1 MEIKAH
7 LGLDISKNKIDC
19 CLLINNESINFIIDN
34 NLNGFNN
41 LLIQFSK
48 YKIELKTLHV
58 CSEATNVYYLP
69 VSKFLFENGA
79 LVSVVNPSIIKSYAE
94 FKLKR
99 IKTDKQDAK
108 IIAEFCEKENPE
120 KWQPESVEQ
129 VKLKSLHRRIEQLL
143 EMQIME
149 KNRLSVADS
158 VALHSINQM
167 IDFLSK
173 QIELCRQE
181 MQDLINKSE
190 QLMRKQKI
198 LQSIVGIGRTTA
210 QILLTVMIDID
221 KFSTARHLVSWLGLS
236 PVIRESG
243 NRKGKSTISKMGNR
257 AIRKALYMP
266 ARAACTR
273 SKLWRSWFEAH
284 LARGKHP
291 KQVYVLMMV
300 KLVKY
305 AYTCLKNNTY
315 FDVKRHQDVG
325 AEEMGV

>member
-19 CLLINNESINFIIDN
+19 CLLINNEAINFIIDN
-34 NLNGFNN
+34 NSNGFNN
-41 LLIQFSK
+41 LLTQFAK
-48 YKIELKTLHV
+48 YKIGLNTIHV

-79 LVSVVNPSIIKSYAE
+79 LVSVVNPSIIKSYAQ

-99 IKTDKQDAK
+99 VKTDKQDAK
-108 IIAEFCEKENPE
+108 LIAEFCVKENPE
-120 KWQPESVEQ
+120 KWQPESAEQ

-143 EMQIME
+143 EMRIME
-149 KNRLSVADS
+149 KNRLGVADS

-173 QIELCRQE
+173 QVELCRRE
-181 MQDLINKSE
+181 IQDLINQSKNLKRQQE
-190 QLMRKQKI
+190 I
-198 LQSIVGIGRTTA
+198 LESIVGIGKTTA
-210 QILLTVMIDID
+210 QILLSVMIDLD
-221 KFSTARHLVSWLGLS
+221 KFPTYRHLVSWLGLS
-236 PVIRESG
+236 PIIRDSG
-243 NRKGKSTISKMGNR
+243 NKKGLSTISKMGNR
-257 AIRKALYMP
+257 PIRKALYMP

-291 KQVYVLMMV
+291 EQVYVLMMV

>member
-1 MEIKAH
+1 M
-7 LGLDISKNKIDC
+7 
-19 CLLINNESINFIIDN
+19 
-34 NLNGFNN
+34 
-41 LLIQFSK
+41 
-48 YKIELKTLHV
+48 
-58 CSEATNVYYLP
+58 
-69 VSKFLFENGA
+69 
-79 LVSVVNPSIIKSYAE
+79 
-94 FKLKR
+94 KR
-99 IKTDKQDAK
+99 VKTDKQDAK
-108 IIAEFCEKENPE
+108 LIAEFCVKENPE
-120 KWQPESVEQ
+120 KWQPESAEQ

-149 KNRLSVADS
+149 KNRLGVADS

-173 QIELCRQE
+173 QVELCRRE
-181 MQDLINKSE
+181 IQDLINQSKNLKRQQE
-190 QLMRKQKI
+190 I
-198 LQSIVGIGRTTA
+198 LESIVGIGKTTA
-210 QILLTVMIDID
+210 QILLSVMIDLD
-221 KFSTARHLVSWLGLS
+221 KFPTYRHLVSWLVLS
-236 PVIRESG
+236 PIIRDSG
-243 NRKGKSTISKMGNR
+243 NKKGLSTISKMGNR
-257 AIRKALYMP
+257 PIRKALYMP

>member
-1 MEIKAH
+1 MKAH

-19 CLLINNESINFIIDN
+19 CLLINNEAINFIIDN
-34 NLNGFNN
+34 NSNGFNN
-41 LLIQFSK
+41 LLTQFAK
-48 YKIELKTLHV
+48 YKIGLNTIHV

-79 LVSVVNPSIIKSYAE
+79 LVSIVNPSIIKSYAQ

-99 IKTDKQDAK
+99 VKTDKQDAK
-108 IIAEFCEKENPE
+108 LIAEFCAKENPE
-120 KWQPESVEQ
+120 KWQPESAEQ

-149 KNRLSVADS
+149 KNRLGVADS

-173 QIELCRQE
+173 QVELCRRE
-181 MQDLINKSE
+181 IQDLINQSKNLKRQQE
-190 QLMRKQKI
+190 I
-198 LQSIVGIGRTTA
+198 LESIVGIGKTTA
-210 QILLTVMIDID
+210 QILLSVMIDLD
-221 KFSTARHLVSWLGLS
+221 KFPTYRHLVSWLGLS
-236 PVIRESG
+236 PIIRDSG
-243 NRKGKSTISKMGNR
+243 NKKGLSTISKMGNR
-257 AIRKALYMP
+257 PIRKALYMP
-266 ARAACTR
+266 ARVACTR